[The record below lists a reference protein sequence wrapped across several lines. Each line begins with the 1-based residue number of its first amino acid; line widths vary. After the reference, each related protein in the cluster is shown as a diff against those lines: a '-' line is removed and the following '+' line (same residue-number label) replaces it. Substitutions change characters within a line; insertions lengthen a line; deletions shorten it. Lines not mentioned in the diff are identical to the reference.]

1 MKNRV
6 FLILFLTTYIFYSFA
21 PYPKTI
27 EAKLVSIKYFSVNK
41 CNNKN
46 NVYAMMLYKVNYK
59 DIFSLKM
66 INKYPNG
73 ISTSSPV
80 NETDKKGYII
90 YSFCTEKNKK
100 TSFKTCFIAK
110 DGEESN
116 DINVIINPSS
126 SEIITGTAPKTI
138 IKN

>member
-6 FLILFLTTYIFYSFA
+6 FLILFLSTFFFSSFA
-21 PYPKTI
+21 YYPKTI
-27 EAKLVSIKYFSVNK
+27 DADLISIKYFSVNK

-46 NVYAMMLYKVNYK
+46 NVYAVVTYKVNYK

-80 NETDKKGYII
+80 NETDKKGYVI

-100 TSFKTCFIAK
+100 TSFKTCFISK
-110 DGEESN
+110 NGEESKII
-116 DINVIINPSS
+116 DVIINPSS
-126 SEIITGTAPKTI
+126 SEIITGTAPQTI